1 MACPQA
7 IASDRRRQMKYQS
20 NRRILLVDD
29 TDSIHE
35 DFRKI
40 LAPGSVAPDF
50 EALSDLMGL
59 PERPVW
65 QFELDSAYQGQEGLA
80 LVQASVDA
88 GNPYAMA
95 FVDMRMPPGWDGI
108 ETVERL
114 WEADPRLQVVI
125 CTAYSDHP
133 WEEVLE
139 RLDAQ
144 DRLLILKKPFD
155 VIEVSQLART
165 LTAKWSLARQAEI
178 QSREQERTLQR
189 LRVSESELRHT
200 TQELQ
205 AFADA
210 VSRDL
215 QSPVAVIGSF
225 SKLLA
230 EELAGCEGK
239 ALHYLQRIEANS
251 ATAQG
256 LITGLLTLTHI
267 SRGELWLEEV
277 DLGAL
282 VHEHLAE
289 LRDAAPQRAIHAT
302 VPAGLTAWADPRL
315 IGIALRNLVENAW
328 KFSASRNPAVIEVG
342 LAQETAAERT
352 FYVRD
357 NGCGFDM
364 AEADKLFNHFHR
376 LHDPQE
382 YQGNGIGLVTV
393 SRVLA
398 RHAGRAW
405 CASAPGR
412 GSTFFFSI
420 PCRPQRTGRTAAQ
433 GA

>member
-1 MACPQA
+1 
-7 IASDRRRQMKYQS
+7 MKYQS

-29 TDSIHE
+29 TESIHG

-50 EALSDLMGL
+50 AALSDLMGL

-65 QFELDSAYQGQEGLA
+65 QFELDSAYQGAEALA

-88 GNPYAMA
+88 GCPYAMA

-133 WEEVLE
+133 WEDVLE

-155 VIEVSQLART
+155 VIEVSQLARA
-165 LTAKWSLARQAEI
+165 LTAKWSLARQAEV
-178 QSREQERTLQR
+178 QAREQERTLQR
-189 LRVSESELRHT
+189 LRVSESELRYT

-210 VSRDL
+210 VSHDL
-215 QSPVAVIGSF
+215 QSPVAVMGSF

-230 EELAGCEGK
+230 EELAGCDGK

-251 ATAQG
+251 ATAQD

-267 SRGELWLEEV
+267 SRSELWLEEV

-282 VHEHLAE
+282 VQDHLAE
-289 LRDAAPQRAIHAT
+289 LRDAAPQRSICAR

-328 KFSASRNPAVIEVG
+328 KFSAARDPAVIEVG

-364 AEADKLFNHFHR
+364 AEADKLFSHFRR

-382 YQGNGIGLVTV
+382 YPGNGVGLVTV
-393 SRVLA
+393 GRVLA

-405 CASAPGR
+405 CASTPGR

-420 PCRPQRTGRTAAQ
+420 PCRPARAGRAAAQ
-433 GA
+433 EA